1 MTSFASREAT
11 TTAEPPE
18 PLTLQHS
25 EFIIFKKNLQQ
36 IVGPAARLLFIPCV
50 LWTEISY
57 YYRSFSCLSKKI
69 ISKALSFRMM
79 LFPPREA
86 MTTAEPP
93 EPFPFQHS
101 EFIIYK

>member
-1 MTSFASREAT
+1 GDCRPGGEAFQCN
-11 TTAEPPE
+11 P
-18 PLTLQHS
+18 
-25 EFIIFKKNLQQ
+25 
-36 IVGPAARLLFIPCV
+36 
-50 LWTEISY
+50 Y

-79 LFPPREA
+79 LIPPREA

>member
-1 MTSFASREAT
+1 M
-11 TTAEPPE
+11 
-18 PLTLQHS
+18 LQDD
-25 EFIIFKKNLQQ
+25 
-36 IVGPAARLLFIPCV
+36 GRRLRGFLFV
-50 LWTEISY
+50 LY